1 MSIRP
6 ELRKGIGELS
16 RALQEVS
23 SAERRSD
30 PESQL
35 NVLRWE
41 LHMTYERV
49 IRRTAELSKRLSALS
64 EGEGP
69 TLLSDDVAELLDIV
83 GRQFNELPSQNQ
95 RMLPRILDDHRYEL
109 ETVGIMTHGRETMSA
124 TTNRIAKYFRN
135 LEPRQPQKP
144 DHPRGSSNA
153 QWSPENRIKKYF
165 ID

>member
-41 LHMTYERV
+41 LHMTYEKV
-49 IRRTAELSKRLSALS
+49 IQRTAEMDKHLS
-64 EGEGP
+64 GEDGLA
-69 TLLSDDVAELLDIV
+69 LLSDDVAELLDIV